1 MKNNWRDIDPA
12 ENKGKGKTM
21 KSKYIFLDIDGT
33 LVGYDSKIPESAMKA
48 LSLAKANG
56 HKIII
61 ASGRA
66 YCMIY
71 PELLRAV
78 DFDGVISSGGACVMV
93 DGKVIYESYIE
104 DENLKFVIDYF
115 RANGITYL
123 LMSKDDIYAEPVFNE
138 YVLPGMIKAGYNKAL
153 VEQAYGTN
161 IEVKDIRDV
170 KGGNKLA
177 YFTSPFKPEKIAS
190 DLDGRFYV
198 VDFSVGKTEEANFFG
213 EMNNGGVNKAS
224 GIDEY
229 LKYVGGSIEDTIAIG
244 DSANDLEM
252 LEHAAVAV
260 AMGNGTDAAKSAA
273 DFVTTDVDKD
283 GIYNAFLKLGLI

>member
-1 MKNNWRDIDPA
+1 MK
-12 ENKGKGKTM
+12 T
-21 KSKYIFLDIDGT
+21 KYVFLDIDGT

-66 YCMIY
+66 FCMIY
-71 PELLRAV
+71 PELLRSV
-78 DFDGVISSGGACVMV
+78 DFDGIISSGGACVMV
-93 DGKVIYESYIE
+93 DGKVIYESYIKG
-104 DENLKFVIDYF
+104 ENLAFVIDYF
-115 RANGITYL
+115 RANGINYL
-123 LMSKDDIYAEPVFNE
+123 LMSKDDIYAEPVFNK

-161 IEVKDIRDV
+161 IEVEDV
-170 KGGNKLA
+170 KTVTVGNKLA
-177 YFTSPFKPEKIAS
+177 YFTSPFRPEKIAC

-198 VDFSVGKTEEANFFG
+198 VDFSIGESREGGFFG
-213 EMNNGGVNKAS
+213 EMNNGGVNKAT

-229 LKYVGGSIEDTIAIG
+229 LKYVGGSLEDTVAIG

-252 LEHAAVAV
+252 LEHAAIAV
-260 AMGNGTDAAKSAA
+260 TMGNGTDAAKAAA

-283 GIYNAFLKLGLI
+283 GIYNAFVKLGLI

>member
-1 MKNNWRDIDPA
+1 MK
-12 ENKGKGKTM
+12 T
-21 KSKYIFLDIDGT
+21 KYVFLDIDGT
-33 LVGYDSKIPESAMKA
+33 LVGYDSKIPESALKA
-48 LSLAKANG
+48 LNQAKANG

-61 ASGRA
+61 SSGRA

-71 PELLRAV
+71 KELLSAI
-78 DFDGVISSGGACVMV
+78 DFDGIISSGGACVMV
-93 DGKVIYESYIE
+93 DGRVIYESYIE
-104 DENLKFVIDYF
+104 DENLAFVIDYF

-123 LMSKDDIYAEPVFNE
+123 LMSKDDIYAEPVFNK
-138 YVLPGMIKAGYNKAL
+138 YVLPGMIKAGYNKDL

-161 IEVKDIRDV
+161 IEVEDIRRV
-170 KGGNKLA
+170 RGGNKLA
-177 YFTSPFKPEKIAS
+177 YFTSPFKPDKIAS

-198 VDFSVGKTEEANFFG
+198 VDFSVGKTEKSNFFG

-252 LEHAAVAV
+252 LEHAAISV
-260 AMGNGTDAAKSAA
+260 AMGNGTEAAKAAA
-273 DFVTTDVDKD
+273 DFVTDDVDKD
-283 GIYNAFLKLGLI
+283 GIYNAFVKLGLI

>member
-1 MKNNWRDIDPA
+1 MK
-12 ENKGKGKTM
+12 T
-21 KSKYIFLDIDGT
+21 KYVFLDIDGT
-33 LVGYDSKIPESAMKA
+33 LVGYDSKIPASALKA
-48 LSLAKANG
+48 LNQAKANG

-61 ASGRA
+61 SSGRA

-71 PELLRAV
+71 KELLSAI
-78 DFDGVISSGGACVMV
+78 DFDGIISSGGACVMV
-93 DGKVIYESYIE
+93 DGRVIYESYIE
-104 DENLKFVIDYF
+104 DESLAFVIDYF

-123 LMSKDDIYAEPVFNE
+123 LMSKDDIYAETVFNK
-138 YVLPGMIKAGYNKAL
+138 YVLPGMIKAGYNKDL

-161 IEVKDIRDV
+161 IEVEDIRRV
-170 KGGNKLA
+170 RGGNKLA
-177 YFTSPFKPEKIAS
+177 YFTSPFKPDKIAS

-198 VDFSVGKTEEANFFG
+198 VDFSVGKTEKSNFFG

-252 LEHAAVAV
+252 LEHAAISV
-260 AMGNGTDAAKSAA
+260 AMGNGTEAAKAAA
-273 DFVTTDVDKD
+273 DFVTDDVDKD
-283 GIYNAFLKLGLI
+283 GIYNAFVKLGLI

>member
-1 MKNNWRDIDPA
+1 MK
-12 ENKGKGKTM
+12 T
-21 KSKYIFLDIDGT
+21 KYVFLDIDGT
-33 LVGYDSKIPESAMKA
+33 LVGYDSKIPVSALKA
-48 LSLAKANG
+48 LNQAKANG

-61 ASGRA
+61 SSGRA

-71 PELLRAV
+71 KELLYAI
-78 DFDGVISSGGACVMV
+78 DFDGIISSGGACVMV

-104 DENLKFVIDYF
+104 DENLAFVIDYF

-123 LMSKDDIYAEPVFNE
+123 LMSKDDIYAEPVFNK
-138 YVLPGMIKAGYNKAL
+138 YVLPGMIKAGYNKDL

-161 IEVKDIRDV
+161 IEVEDIRRV
-170 KGGNKLA
+170 RGGNKLA
-177 YFTSPFKPEKIAS
+177 YFTSPFKPDKIAS
-190 DLDGRFYV
+190 DLNGRFYV
-198 VDFSVGKTEEANFFG
+198 VDFSVGKTEKSNFFG

-252 LEHAAVAV
+252 LEHAAISV
-260 AMGNGTDAAKSAA
+260 AMGNGT
-273 DFVTTDVDKD
+273 
-283 GIYNAFLKLGLI
+283 

>member
-1 MKNNWRDIDPA
+1 MK
-12 ENKGKGKTM
+12 T
-21 KSKYIFLDIDGT
+21 KYIFLDIDGT
-33 LVGYDSKIPESAMKA
+33 LVGYDSKIPASALKA
-48 LSLAKANG
+48 LELAKANG

-61 ASGRA
+61 SSGRA
-66 YCMIY
+66 FCMIY
-71 PELLRAV
+71 KELLAAI
-78 DFDGVISSGGACVMV
+78 DFDGIISSGGACVMV

-104 DENLKFVIDYF
+104 DENLAYVIDYF
-115 RANGITYL
+115 RANGINYL
-123 LMSKDDIYAEPVFNE
+123 LMSKDDIYAEPVFNK
-138 YVLPGMIKAGYNKAL
+138 YVLPGMIKAGYNKDL

-161 IEVKDIRDV
+161 IEIEDIRRV

-190 DLDGRFYV
+190 DLEGRFYV
-198 VDFSVGKTEEANFFG
+198 VDFSVGKTEESNFFG

-224 GIDEY
+224 GIDAY
-229 LKYVGGSIEDTIAIG
+229 LSYVGGSIEDTVAIG

-252 LEHAAVAV
+252 LEHAAVSV
-260 AMGNGTDAAKSAA
+260 TMGNGTDAAKAAA